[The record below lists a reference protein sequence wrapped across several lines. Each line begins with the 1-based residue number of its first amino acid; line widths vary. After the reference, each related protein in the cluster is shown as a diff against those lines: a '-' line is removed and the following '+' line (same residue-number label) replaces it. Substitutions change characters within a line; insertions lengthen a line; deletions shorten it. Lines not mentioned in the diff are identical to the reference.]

1 MATSQATIRA
11 RESKGG
17 LPGPFPTIAA
27 VAITFCGL
35 LARLWAAHGTFLN
48 PDEALHFR
56 LANQPTLA
64 LAYRESLTASHPPLL
79 TFILYFSRS
88 LGTSELWLRM
98 PLILAGTTF
107 CWIFYRWLA
116 KAAGEVAGLVGLL
129 FVAFLPPIVAL
140 GAEIRQYALLLVFLS
155 GALYFLD
162 EAFTRKSAGRMALSA
177 VFLYLA
183 MLSHYSAFLFAA
195 ALGVYAVVRIFMER
209 PSKGMISVWALGQ
222 VGAVALAVFL
232 YKTHLSKLGVD
243 DSRTVLQGWMS
254 EFYLQ
259 HSYFNAARDHWV
271 SFVLWHSF
279 GVFQY
284 LFGQNAIGDVMG
296 IVFIA
301 GVILLLRRGAAETR
315 GRRLQRAILFVISFV
330 IAAAAS
336 LFHLYPYGGT
346 RHVAF
351 LIIPAIA
358 GVSIAIGKFGA
369 KRSYA
374 AAGVAILI
382 LAVCVTVGKPRRPYI
397 ARVDQSTANM
407 AAAMKFVEKNVDPE
421 SMIFT
426 DYESD
431 LVLGHYLCRQKPISF
446 EISNSEFEAFSCGR
460 KVISGGFRAGTN
472 FTPENFAVLWDRMI
486 EKFRLRRGDT
496 VWVFQAGWDA
506 QLPEQLRSSLAD
518 FRALQ
523 FTSFGKN
530 IKIFKLTVGQQV
542 SDVPE

>member
-1 MATSQATIRA
+1 MAR
-11 RESKGG
+11 
-17 LPGPFPTIAA
+17 
-27 VAITFCGL
+27 V
-35 LARLWAAHGTFLN
+35 WAAHGTFLN

-79 TFILYFSRS
+79 TFILYFWRA

-107 CWIFYRWLA
+107 CWICYKWLA
-116 KAAGEVAGLVGLL
+116 KAAGEIAGLVGLL

-140 GAEIRQYALLLVFLS
+140 GAEIRQYALLLVFLA
-155 GALYFLD
+155 GALDLLD
-162 EAFTRKSAGRMALSA
+162 EAFARQSAGRMALSA

-209 PSKGMISVWALGQ
+209 PSKGMILVWASGQ
-222 VGAVALAVFL
+222 VGAVALAILL
-232 YKTHLSKLGVD
+232 YKTHLSKLGIG

-254 EFYLQ
+254 DFYLQ
-259 HSYFNAARDHWV
+259 HSYFNAARDHWA

-284 LFGQNAIGDVMG
+284 LFGQNAVGDVMG
-296 IVFIA
+296 IVFILGIA
-301 GVILLLRRGAAETR
+301 TLLRRGSPESH
-315 GRRLQRAILFVISFV
+315 GRRLQLAILLGIAFV
-330 IAAAAS
+330 IAAVAS
-336 LFHLYPYGGT
+336 LLHLYPYGGT

-358 GVSIAIGKFGA
+358 GVSIAIGKLFA
-369 KRSYA
+369 ERSYVA
-374 AAGVAILI
+374 PGVAILI
-382 LAVCVTVGKPRRPYI
+382 LSFCAMVGKPRRPYI

-421 SMIFT
+421 SVIFT

-431 LVLGHYLCRQKPISF
+431 LVLGHYLCSQKPISF
-446 EISNSEFEAFSCGR
+446 EISTSEFEAFSCGR

-472 FTPENFAVLWDRMI
+472 FTPENFAALWERMI
-486 EKFRLRRGDT
+486 RTFNLQPGSA
-496 VWVFQAGWDA
+496 VWVVQAGWDA
-506 QLPEQLRSSLAD
+506 ELPEQLRSNVSE
-518 FRALQ
+518 FRDLQ
-523 FTSFGKN
+523 FNSFGKN
-530 IKIFKLTVGQQV
+530 IKIFKLTVRPAG
-542 SDVPE
+542 S

>member
-1 MATSQATIRA
+1 MILAERQGESDA
-11 RESKGG
+11 RPSR
-17 LPGPFPTIAA
+17 PFAAIVAAA
-27 VAITFCGL
+27 VTFCGF
-35 LARLWAAHGTFLN
+35 LARVWAAHGTFLN

-79 TFILYFSRS
+79 TFILYFWRAP
-88 LGTSELWLRM
+88 GTSELWLRM

-107 CWIFYRWLA
+107 CWICYKWLA
-116 KAAGEVAGLVGLL
+116 KAAGEIAGLVGLL

-140 GAEIRQYALLLVFLS
+140 GAEIRQYALLLVFLA
-155 GALYFLD
+155 GALDLLD
-162 EAFTRKSAGRMALSA
+162 EAFARQSAGRMALSA

-209 PSKGMISVWALGQ
+209 PSKGMILVWASGQ
-222 VGAVALAVFL
+222 VGAVALAILL
-232 YKTHLSKLGVD
+232 YKTHLSKLGIG

-254 EFYLQ
+254 DFYLQ
-259 HSYFNAARDHWV
+259 HSYFNAARDHWA

-284 LFGQNAIGDVMG
+284 LFGQNAVGDVMG
-296 IVFIA
+296 IVFILGIA
-301 GVILLLRRGAAETR
+301 TSLRRGSPESH
-315 GRRLQRAILFVISFV
+315 GRRLQLAILLGIAFV
-330 IAAAAS
+330 IAAVAS
-336 LFHLYPYGGT
+336 LLHLYPYGGT

-358 GVSIAIGKFGA
+358 GVSIAIGKLFA
-369 KRSYA
+369 ERSYVA
-374 AAGVAILI
+374 PGVAILI
-382 LAVCVTVGKPRRPYI
+382 LSFCVMVGKPRRPYI
-397 ARVDQSTANM
+397 GRVDQSAANM

-421 SMIFT
+421 SVIFT

-431 LVLGHYLCRQKPISF
+431 LVLGHYLCSQKPISF
-446 EISNSEFEAFSCGR
+446 EISTSEFEAFSCGR

-472 FTPENFAVLWDRMI
+472 FTPENFAALWERMI

-506 QLPEQLRSSLAD
+506 ELPEQLRSNVSE
-518 FRALQ
+518 FRDLQ
-523 FTSFGKN
+523 FNSFGKN
-530 IKIFKLTVGQQV
+530 IKIFKLTVRPAG
-542 SDVPE
+542 S